1 MPNTVDVT
9 VHNRITTVEID
20 VMRGM
25 PGQDGTSDLTTL
37 WFYLASSWT
46 SEPTVNLTS
55 PALGG
60 TVYTYIYGSTTYY
73 RHVPSPYDPAEDAF
87 YETYSG
93 GVLSNQIAVKGIAI

>member
-25 PGQDGTSDLTTL
+25 PGADGSSDLTTV

-46 SEPTVNLTS
+46 ISPSINATEPS
-55 PALGG
+55 LGG
-60 TVYTYIYGSTTYY
+60 VVYDYTYGSTIYY

-87 YETYSG
+87 YDTYSG